1 MNLYNLLKAY
11 GAEHGVYVCV
21 DGSPQTPS
29 KILMVRRDH
38 MTTRML
44 DEVKDI
50 NVTLDE
56 MLKEI
61 ERKGGT
67 IDG

>member
-1 MNLYNLLKAY
+1 MNLNNLLKAY

-61 ERKGGT
+61 GG
-67 IDG
+67 DNVESV

>member
-1 MNLYNLLKAY
+1 MNLNNLLKAY

-29 KILMVRRDH
+29 KILMVRADH

-44 DEVKDI
+44 NEVKDI

-61 ERKGGT
+61 GG
-67 IDG
+67 DNVESV